1 MGRSNTE
8 TAVKATVVNRTTFD
22 GNRIAQVSRAPGG
35 FPPNAA
41 AAWLG
46 APATRAISTRG
57 ARARGRCCCSRA
69 WRRSVSVAMPTTPY

>member
-8 TAVKATVVNRTTFD
+8 KAVKDTVVNRITFD

-46 APATRAISTRG
+46 APA
-57 ARARGRCCCSRA
+57 
-69 WRRSVSVAMPTTPY
+69 